1 MRISTGL
8 ALVTAVALTLGMR
21 GCPRDVEQV
30 LVLTPGVQEPH
41 TPGSGEP
48 EELELTAT
56 PSAIVGEGADLNRVS
71 TIRTRMTR
79 PGHSEG
85 KGRGKGRG
93 PKPRIVFI
101 LIPGFL
107 GGAGTFDPI
116 ARDLVRFYD
125 GLAEV
130 WAVDRRSSQLEDR
143 RGALHSRADAEAAH
157 ARGDLAGVRAAVEEG
172 TRFYFDADL
181 DGDGS
186 PEPRFE
192 LPDRSGGLSSFL
204 RLAQDDLRFA
214 AYWGVDTYVRD
225 WKALVDEARALVGPK
240 GLVVFGG
247 HSMGTTWTGVFAA
260 YDFDPGPGVLAGHA
274 IVDGLLLLEG
284 GGTGPPSPNAPDL
297 AEYLATVEDL
307 ASAGGE
313 PNFTEDL
320 FGLVDAVDL
329 GAAGEMTGVAG
340 TFVPTDPSILQKTSI
355 FGAPPISLLLGVPMT
370 NRSLVGFFLDDDFT
384 FNAAFSASMG
394 FSDNA
399 GNVEINLFA
408 FSYVAD
414 PEPSQRRLRTWKNF
428 DDPTLPTCPPNDPS
442 PRTGSG
448 GVGCAIRDNG
458 PEDGPG
464 TWGREREVTDVNVL
478 IASLYETANASEW
491 YFVSGRPGLDLS
503 FGRDSSALGAPELLN
518 VTQNHNVSAPIL
530 GIGGSNGLATREASF
545 ASYLGSVATPPED
558 RTVVILEGYS
568 HVDVLS
574 AADNEAVP
582 AIVDWVET
590 LTDHRGHAPKR
601 RGPPDRPGVGHGRE
615 KAPGLARR
623 PGRGRRP

>member
-1 MRISTGL
+1 MKIPGVL
-8 ALVTAVALTLGMR
+8 ALATVTALSLAMGE
-21 GCPRDVEQV
+21 CPRDVEQV
-30 LVLTPGVQEPH
+30 LVMTPGFEEPH
-41 TPGSGEP
+41 TPGSHEP
-48 EELELTAT
+48 EAFDLTPTAQ
-56 PSAIVGEGADLNRVS
+56 AIVGEGADLNRVN
-71 TIRTRMTR
+71 TIRTRMAQ
-79 PGHSEG
+79 P
-85 KGRGKGRG
+85 GRGKGKARG
-93 PKPRIVFI
+93 PKPRIVFV

-116 ARDLVRFYD
+116 ARDLVREYR

-143 RGALHSRADAEAAH
+143 RGGLHARSGAEAAH
-157 ARGDLAGVRAAVEEG
+157 GRGDLQGVRTAVEEG
-172 TRFYFDADL
+172 ARFYFDVDL
-181 DGDGS
+181 DGDRR

-192 LPDRSGGLSSFL
+192 LPDRSGGMSSFL

-214 AYWGVDTYVRD
+214 AHWGVDTYARD
-225 WKALVDEARALVGPK
+225 WKALVDEARALVGRK
-240 GLVVFGG
+240 GLVIFGG

-260 YDFDPGPGVLAGHA
+260 YDFDPGPAVLAGHEL
-274 IVDGLLLLEG
+274 VDGLLLLEG

-297 AEYLATVEDL
+297 AAYLAGIDDL
-307 ASAGGE
+307 AATGGA

-340 TFVPTDPSILQKTSI
+340 TFVPADPSIIQKTSL
-355 FGAPPISLLLGVPMT
+355 FGGPPISLLLGVPMT

-399 GNVEINLFA
+399 GNAEVDLFGS

-414 PEPSQRRLRTWKNF
+414 PAPSQRRLRTWKNF
-428 DDPTLPTCPPNDPS
+428 DDPSLPSCPPNDPS

-448 GVGCAIRDNG
+448 NVGCAIRDNG

-464 TWGREREVTDVNVL
+464 TWGVEREVTDVNVL

-518 VTQNHNVSAPIL
+518 VTQNHNVDAPIL
-530 GIGGSNGLATREASF
+530 GIGGTNGLARRESSF
-545 ASYLGSVATPPED
+545 ASYLGSVATRPD
-558 RTVVILEGYS
+558 DQTVVILEGYS

-582 AIVDWVET
+582 AILDWVET
-590 LTDHRGHAPKR
+590 LTD
-601 RGPPDRPGVGHGRE
+601 
-615 KAPGLARR
+615 R
-623 PGRGRRP
+623 PGRGPKRWGSEQGHRGGRGAKGKRSP